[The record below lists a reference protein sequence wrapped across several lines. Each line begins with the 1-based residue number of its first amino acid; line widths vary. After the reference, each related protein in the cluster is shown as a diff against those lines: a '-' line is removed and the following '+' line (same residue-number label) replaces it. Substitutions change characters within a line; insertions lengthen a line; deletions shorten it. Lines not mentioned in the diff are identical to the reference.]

1 VQASDARN
9 TSELGGPVEQAQQ
22 RRREAEERQMREDK
36 ELAAELVAAQ
46 LVEEELAWKAEE
58 SRRRERLDEAERM
71 YEAKKKRRETEKAKG
86 KKRKADK
93 DNETD
98 KGSGKKRKEVSNKS
112 SIGRRQ
118 LMKHSRLRRSQ
129 RPPFAW
135 RSPASGAW
143 PYRPP
148 ATRRLRVPAAG
159 DAASARRS
167 AARLCLGRPERTEG
181 RKEKGRGD
189 CHHRQH

>member
-1 VQASDARN
+1 
-9 TSELGGPVEQAQQ
+9 L
-22 RRREAEERQMREDK
+22 RRSWR
-36 ELAAELVAAQ
+36 
-46 LVEEELAWKAEE
+46 KAEE
-58 SRRRERLDEAERM
+58 SRRRKRLNKAERM
-71 YEAKKKRRETEKAKG
+71 YEAEKKQRETEKAKG
-86 KKRKADK
+86 KKRKADE
-93 DNETD
+93 DDEMD
-98 KGSGKKRKEVSNKS
+98 EGSGKKRKEVSNKS
-112 SIGRRQ
+112 SIGRQQ
-118 LMKHSRLRRSQ
+118 LTKHSRLWRSQ

-167 AARLCLGRPERTEG
+167 AAQLRLGRPERTEG

-189 CHHRQH
+189 CRH